1 MKEES
6 RSNLLSEAAPFAGTE
21 TLEPDIEAAQETNA
35 RGNITPQ
42 NTQTQPNTQTLQP
55 QNIWKQSR

>member
-1 MKEES
+1 LKEES

-21 TLEPDIEAAQETNA
+21 TLEPDIEAVQETNT

-42 NTQTQPNTQTLQP
+42 NTQTQPNTQSP
-55 QNIWKQSR
+55 QTQSIWQQSR